1 MTPPWI
7 FGWSSYQPEG
17 LLVTCSWDYTSR
29 NLFNRLYFV
38 YLLVLGFVLPI
49 AVLIFCYSAIFRF
62 VMRFSR
68 EITRLILSSDGRASF
83 TMTTMP
89 FRKRRKETDVR
100 TALTILLLVFLFFTT
115 WTPYAIVSLV
125 GQFGPLDD
133 DGQVLWLS
141 PLTVSIAAFFAKT
154 AILSNPLVYGFSHP
168 QFRSSA
174 RTILQQF
181 SIGRS
186 VGNNNKGVSGDANN
200 NATTITTR

>member
-83 TMTTMP
+83 TTTTMP

-115 WTPYAIVSLV
+115 GRRTPSSVSLV
-125 GQFGPLDD
+125 NLAHLTMTAKCCGYRP
-133 DGQVLWLS
+133 WRYLS
-141 PLTVSIAAFFAKT
+141 QLFLRRRPSYQIRWFTDSLIHSSVRQ
-154 AILSNPLVYGFSHP
+154 LVQSC
-168 QFRSSA
+168 SSLA
-174 RTILQQF
+174 
-181 SIGRS
+181 
-186 VGNNNKGVSGDANN
+186 
-200 NATTITTR
+200 